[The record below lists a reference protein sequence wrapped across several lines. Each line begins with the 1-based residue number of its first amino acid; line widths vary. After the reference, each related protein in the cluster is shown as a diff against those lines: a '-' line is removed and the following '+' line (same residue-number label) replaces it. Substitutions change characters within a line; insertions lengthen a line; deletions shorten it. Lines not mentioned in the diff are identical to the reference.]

1 MSEGSSHGGRSGRVL
16 RTTIVVLAALVT
28 VAVFVILVVVPEVAG
43 WMGTAFAPGL
53 GLRTTAVI
61 AFFLTVGLFV
71 LLALVA
77 GDGMAGELEVMI
89 AAFFGFFTTFWLLIA
104 WLF

>member
-1 MSEGSSHGGRSGRVL
+1 MSEGSSRAGRSGRVL
-16 RTTIVVLAALVT
+16 RTIIVGLAALV
-28 VAVFVILVVVPEVAG
+28 AVGLFVILVVAPEVAG
-43 WMGTAFAPGL
+43 WMDTAFAPGL
-53 GLRTTAVI
+53 GLRTAAVI

-89 AAFFGFFTTFWLLIA
+89 AAFFGFFTSFWLLIA